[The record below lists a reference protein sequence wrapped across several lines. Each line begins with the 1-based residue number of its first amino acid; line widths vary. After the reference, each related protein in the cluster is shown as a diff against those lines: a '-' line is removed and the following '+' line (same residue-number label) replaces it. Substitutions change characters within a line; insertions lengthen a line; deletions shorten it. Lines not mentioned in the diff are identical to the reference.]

1 MQQPQHSQKSESS
14 SPPSLM
20 TSSAADQPEPLEITV
35 RFGESDKDVLGV
47 YMFLL
52 ATAGES
58 LLGAVDEEKALTEI
72 ARVQRDGASL
82 LAFVDGKLAGVM
94 GLMKVEWWYG
104 DDSFITN
111 RWFFILP
118 DLKFKGVGARLLA
131 EARVI
136 STEADLKLV
145 IIGHKRARSNGIHFA
160 RVRTYHPSP
169 PLN

>member
-1 MQQPQHSQKSESS
+1 
-14 SPPSLM
+14 M
-20 TSSAADQPEPLEITV
+20 TSSEAGPPEQPEITI
-35 RFGESDKDVLGV
+35 RFAESDTDVLGV

-58 LLGAVDEEKALTEI
+58 LLGSVDEEKSIAEI
-72 ARVQRDGASL
+72 SRVQRDGASL

-131 EARVI
+131 EAKII
-136 STEADLKLV
+136 STQADLPLV

-160 RVRTYHPSP
+160 RVRAYNPSP